1 MKNNTIKNIA
11 KKSAIAATLMTGLT
25 AGTAF
30 ADTFNATLTV
40 VEPVTLTE
48 TTQMALGS
56 ILGNTSAVCAIGALG
71 DLTGA
76 GCFDDTL
83 SGTLAVINVDG
94 TAGLQVDIALTA
106 GTSAASEMTFTPSML
121 DNGAGATTLVGVTL
135 LATHNMT
142 LGGSLTVDNG
152 PLAVTNNVTS
162 VDYQVDVTY
171 Q

>member
-1 MKNNTIKNIA
+1 M
-11 KKSAIAATLMTGLT
+11 
-25 AGTAF
+25 
-30 ADTFNATLTV
+30 
-40 VEPVTLTE
+40 
-48 TTQMALGS
+48 
-56 ILGNTSAVCAIGALG
+56 
-71 DLTGA
+71 
-76 GCFDDTL
+76 
-83 SGTLAVINVDG
+83 AVINVDG

-121 DNGAGATTLVGVTL
+121 DNGTGATSLTGVTL

-142 LGGSLTVDNG
+142 LGGSLTIDNG

>member
-1 MKNNTIKNIA
+1 MNKSTIKNIA
-11 KKSAIAATLMTGLT
+11 KNSAITATLITGLA
-25 AGTAF
+25 AGTAL
-30 ADTFNATLTV
+30 ADTFNASLTI
-40 VEPVTLTE
+40 VEPITLSQ

-56 ILGNTSAVCAIGALG
+56 VLANTSAVCAIGALG

-121 DNGAGATTLVGVTL
+121 DNGTGATLLTGVTL

-142 LGGSLTVDNG
+142 LGGSLTIDNG